1 MNPRLTIAL
10 AVVLAI
16 LAGVYF
22 FGGLPEPGPPGPG
35 VTGTP
40 TPLPPE
46 IINYSTSEITRVRV
60 TAAAD
65 TINLDK
71 HTSGD
76 WSYSRMTVGGPVLA
90 NAPADSTRINGLVM
104 RLGNLKARGKIA
116 DTVQAPAEFGLTQP
130 EAEVTVVGASDSIT
144 LVIGAQNPQRNGY
157 YAQISGAPSLYLVE
171 SLLVDDLKRLVSQPP
186 DPPTP
191 TPVPTITPTAAGTST
206 PGPTGT
212 PTP

>member
-1 MNPRLTIAL
+1 MNPRLTIGL
-10 AVVLAI
+10 AVLLAI

-22 FGGLPEPGPPGPG
+22 FGGLPEAGPPGPG

-40 TPLPPE
+40 TPVPPE
-46 IINYSTSEITRVRV
+46 IIAYSTSEIARLAVRSGTNTV
-60 TAAAD
+60 TLRKDASDNWTYSDGRAAD
-65 TINLDK
+65 T
-71 HTSGD
+71 T
-76 WSYSRMTVGGPVLA
+76 RV
-90 NAPADSTRINGLVM
+90 NAIVM
-104 RLGNLKARGKIA
+104 RLGNLKAHGKIA
-116 DTVQAPAEFGLTQP
+116 DAVQSPTEYGLAPP
-130 EAEVTVVGASDSIT
+130 EADLTIAKNTDSIT
-144 LVIGAQNPQRNGY
+144 LLIGAQNPQRTGY
-157 YAQISGAPSLYLVE
+157 YAQISGAPTLYLVE

>member
-1 MNPRLTIAL
+1 MNPRVTIAL

-22 FGGLPEPGPPGPG
+22 FGGLPEAGPPGPG

-40 TPLPPE
+40 TPVPPE
-46 IINYSTSEITRVRV
+46 IIAYSTGEITRLTVRSGASA
-60 TAAAD
+60 TAVQKDGSGNWTYSDGRAAD
-65 TINLDK
+65 N
-71 HTSGD
+71 
-76 WSYSRMTVGGPVLA
+76 
-90 NAPADSTRINGLVM
+90 TRINALTM

-116 DTVQAPAEFGLTQP
+116 DAVQSLTDYGLAPPESELTVARDADSLT
-130 EAEVTVVGASDSIT
+130 
-144 LVIGAQNPQRNGY
+144 LLIGAQNPQRTGY
-157 YAQISGAPSLYLVE
+157 YTQISGVPALYLVE
-171 SLLVDDLKRLVSQPP
+171 SLLVDDLKRLVTQPP

-191 TPVPTITPTAAGTST
+191 TPSPTVTPTPAGTST